1 MPRTPAIALTVASFA
16 ALIVNAVAP
25 TMAQTKPTAPDFVQH
40 MVQCNLQY
48 GFLIL
53 YAQGTPPPSL
63 PQPANY
69 RALAESVAGK
79 DAVNTMVGDKKRW
92 DTALE
97 AVITQLPQA
106 PIPEGMS
113 EADQDKL
120 IYSEWA
126 KIIQQC
132 NTAAAK
138 YKPLVAKP

>member
-1 MPRTPAIALTVASFA
+1 MPRTPASALTVASFA
-16 ALIVNAVAP
+16 ALITSAAAP
-25 TMAQTKPTAPDFVQH
+25 ATAETKPAAPDFVQH

-53 YAQGTPPPSL
+53 YAQGTPPASL
-63 PQPANY
+63 PPPANY
-69 RALAESVAGK
+69 RALAESIAGK

-92 DTALE
+92 DAAME
-97 AVITQLPQA
+97 AVTAQLPQT

-132 NTAAAK
+132 NAAATK
-138 YKPLVAKP
+138 YKPSAAKP